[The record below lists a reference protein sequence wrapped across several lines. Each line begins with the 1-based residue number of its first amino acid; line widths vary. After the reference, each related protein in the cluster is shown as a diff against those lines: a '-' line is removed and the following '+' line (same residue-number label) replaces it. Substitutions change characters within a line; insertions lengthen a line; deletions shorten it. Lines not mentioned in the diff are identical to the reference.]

1 MKNKNGIIS
10 GSLIQK
16 VNLMNDYEDFNL
28 VL

>member
-10 GSLIQK
+10 GNLIQK

>member
-10 GSLIQK
+10 GNLIQK
-16 VNLMNDYEDFNL
+16 VNQMNDYEDFNL